1 MKMIN
6 SVILMRVQPG
16 KAKDALDAVK
26 KFKEVKTAFLVFG
39 RYDIVAFAEVVS
51 LEAMEKLSSKVNAIK
66 EIRSTETLMQG

>member
-1 MKMIN
+1 MMN
-6 SVILMRVQPG
+6 SVILMRIQPG
-16 KAKDALDAVK
+16 KVKDALAAVK